1 MKKIIGSMLLLLV
14 IQSFTLGQPCLQ
26 PGSLVSIVNRPV
38 GNYEYIIFKF
48 IKPHP
53 GKGTLTT
60 ATSNLFMPTKTQKNT
75 YYRIAFSNITH
86 FCYDK
91 LDVKVPNK
99 KLLQFK
105 IQQQERH
112 IVSYVFE
119 LAEGA
124 KISAHYASLQQD
136 FYFVKI
142 RIE

>member
-1 MKKIIGSMLLLLV
+1 MHKLITVLFLSMLINLV
-14 IQSFTLGQPCLQ
+14 AVGQSCLQ
-26 PGSLVSIVNRPV
+26 PGALVSIINRHF
-38 GNYEYIIFKF
+38 GKYEYIIFKF

-60 ATSNLFMPTKTQKNT
+60 ATSDLFVPTKNKKNT
-75 YYRIAFSNITH
+75 YHRISFSNITH

-91 LDVKVPNK
+91 LNLQLPDK

-105 IQQQERH
+105 IQQQEMN

-124 KISAHYASLQQD
+124 KITAHYASQQQD

>member
-1 MKKIIGSMLLLLV
+1 MHKLTITILFLLLL
-14 IQSFTLGQPCLQ
+14 QLPALSQPCLQ
-26 PGSLVSIVNRPV
+26 PGSLISIVNRHT
-38 GNYEYIIFKF
+38 GKYEYIIFKF

-53 GKGTLTT
+53 GIGSLT
-60 ATSNLFMPTKTQKNT
+60 AAPPDLFVPTSGKKNT
-75 YYRIAFSNITH
+75 YHRIAFSNITH

-91 LDVKVPNK
+91 LDLKLPGK

-105 IQQQERH
+105 VQQMERH

-124 KISAHYASLQQD
+124 KISAHYATLQQD

>member
-1 MKKIIGSMLLLLV
+1 MHKSLPAIILLLLL
-14 IQSFTLGQPCLQ
+14 QLPALSQPCLQ
-26 PGSLVSIVNRPV
+26 PGSLVSIVNRHA
-38 GNYEYIIFKF
+38 GKYEYIIFKF

-60 ATSNLFMPTKTQKNT
+60 APSDLFVPTSGKKNT
-75 YYRIAFSNITH
+75 YHRIAFNNITH

-91 LDVKVPNK
+91 MDVKVPGK
-99 KLLQFK
+99 KLLRFK

-124 KISAHYASLQQD
+124 KIAAHYASLQQD